1 MKGQRK
7 EPACFI
13 VGAGSFDGFLT
24 EPQEGDLVQ
33 HQKFGRG
40 MVTKVMDED
49 IAVVEFDDCGVKT
62 LDTGMAPMVKLA
74 QEV

>member
-24 EPQEGDLVQ
+24 EPQEGDLVIAADGGYAYLKDWQ
-33 HQKFGRG
+33 RGR
-40 MVTKVMDED
+40 MFSWETS
-49 IAVVEFDDCGVKT
+49 T
-62 LDTGMAPMVKLA
+62 P
-74 QEV
+74 